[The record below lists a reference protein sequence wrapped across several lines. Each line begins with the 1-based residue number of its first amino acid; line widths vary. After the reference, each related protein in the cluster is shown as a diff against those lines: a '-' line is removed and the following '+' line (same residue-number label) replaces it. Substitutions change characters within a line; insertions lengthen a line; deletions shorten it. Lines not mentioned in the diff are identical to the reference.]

1 MVKLT
6 ILYSYFGQQE
16 MVKKQ
21 IKEWKKY
28 QGKADLVYVDDCSK
42 VPLMKPDGVTVY
54 RVLDDIK
61 WNQGGARNLGMS
73 KQKGW
78 VIVLDMD
85 YLVTEKNIEQIL
97 SLKPKKGTVYYF
109 GRTGEPISYTL
120 YLIHS
125 DDFKKTGGYDEDFS
139 GHYGW
144 EDALLNRR
152 IKDTLNRESHEE
164 IKIQYFPGESSGGE
178 DSQRNKDLLN
188 WKLMF
193 PERTKKNI
201 SFKWKTL

>member
-1 MVKLT
+1 ML
-6 ILYSYFGQQE
+6 
-16 MVKKQ
+16 KKQ
-21 IKEWKKY
+21 YEEWKKY
-28 QGKADLVYVDDCSK
+28 KDKAKLVYVDDCAP
-42 VPLMKPDGVTVY
+42 VPLVKPEGVEAY

-78 VIVLDMD
+78 VLVLDMD
-85 YLVTEKNIEQIL
+85 YLVTEKNLNDIL
-97 SLKPKKGTVYYF
+97 QLKLKKGTVYYF
-109 GRTGEPISYTL
+109 GRTGEDISYTL

-144 EDALLNRR
+144 EDALFNRR
-152 IKDTLNRESHEE
+152 VKDTLNREAHEG
-164 IKIQYFPGESSGGE
+164 IKIKYFPGESSGGADTE
-178 DSQRNKDLLN
+178 RNKDLLQ

-193 PERTKKNI
+193 PEKGKNI
-201 SFKWKTL
+201 RFKWKKL